1 MARYDPVP
9 YVREARPRNLRLA
22 DLYLRQGE
30 QQAEAERRR
39 GDIQAQLWSNVGN
52 IVGQTGA
59 AIIQAP
65 QIERERLAK
74 EAEQAQRTKLGALQL
89 GEAERSVN
97 DRENLDLA
105 MTAGSRAKTLEALK
119 SRPELY
125 EKAQAHFSNIDNA
138 MKQLMGNVAAGVA
151 DFGYTP
157 EAAMA
162 AMDDLLEQGFDERRI
177 EPLRAQIQKNP
188 ESVKQLVTSLLAQ
201 SPDPRHQQMSKP
213 QLTEV
218 SPGAS
223 VIDPRDPSKALFTAP
238 NRPVAAKSLQSKEV
252 LLDGKPAMVNFDP
265 ADGTYNLQ
273 GQDVTDRVKPIPPT
287 KQPPTVRYQ
296 PREVLGDDGK
306 PTIANY
312 DALTG
317 EHIDTKTGKR
327 INAPR
332 PVPSAMEQMDSRKFA
347 KAAPVLKGI
356 GELSERIN
364 TLQGVYAKAVGEKKK
379 LEAKVNLDDDVAEYE
394 SLISGFTPMIARALG
409 HTGVLTQQDVDSVKA
424 LFPRP
429 GDSKTL
435 RDRKINRLM
444 GIISELEGT
453 EGIVKDPNAAQP
465 GDIEYGMDGK
475 PIKPKGQS

>member
-9 YVREARPRNLRLA
+9 YVREVRPRNLRLA
-22 DLYLRQGE
+22 DLYLRTGE
-30 QQAEAERRR
+30 AQAEAERRR

-52 IVGQTGA
+52 IVGQTASA
-59 AIIQAP
+59 AIQAP
-65 QIERERLAK
+65 QLERERKVK
-74 EAEQAQRTKLGALQL
+74 EAAAAEEAKLRRLQV
-89 GEAERSVN
+89 GEAERAVN
-97 DRENLDLA
+97 ERENYDLA

-125 EKAQAHFSNIDNA
+125 EKAQAHFTNIDNS

-162 AMDDLLEQGFDERRI
+162 AMDDLLEQGFDAKRI
-177 EPLRAQIQKNP
+177 EPLRAQIQQHP
-188 ESVKQLVTSLLAQ
+188 EAVKQLVTSLLAQ
-201 SPDPRHQQMSKP
+201 SPDPRHQAMAKP

-238 NRPVAAKSLQSKEV
+238 NKPVAAKSLQSKEV

-317 EHIDTKTGKR
+317 EHIDTKTGQPIK
-327 INAPR
+327 APK
-332 PVPSAMEQMDSRKFA
+332 PVPSAMEQMDSRKFQ

-356 GELSERIN
+356 SELSERIN
-364 TLQGVYAKAVGEKKK
+364 TLQGVYAKAVGETAKAK
-379 LEAKVNLDDDVAEYE
+379 AKVNLDDDVAEYQA
-394 SLISGFTPMIARALG
+394 LVSGFTPLIARSLG
-409 HTGVLTQQDVDSVKA
+409 HTGVLTQQDVDSVKE
-424 LFPRP
+424 LFPKP

-435 RDRKINRLM
+435 RDRKVNRM
-444 GIISELEGT
+444 MKIIGELEGT
-453 EGIVKDPNAAQP
+453 EGVVKDPNASQP
-465 GDIEYGMDGK
+465 GDIEYDMNGK
-475 PIKPKGQS
+475 PIKKGGQ